1 MVPISKGCA
10 RVDEFLAQQLPW
22 VRKALRLEIDEEVR
36 TALLEPGGLK
46 IRLESWNKYLELLR
60 DCPERL
66 REVRK
71 LESRLASKV
80 MLSSLPAVPPGAPAK
95 EWREKEISELD
106 QRGLNHRQ
114 IAEELNRR
122 YPDLRDRKGNLRPT
136 TKEVV
141 AKVLAHLRKLES
153 PEKT

>member
-1 MVPISKGCA
+1 
-10 RVDEFLAQQLPW
+10 
-22 VRKALRLEIDEEVR
+22 LRLEIDEEVR
-36 TALLEPGGLK
+36 TALLEPGGFE
-46 IRLESWNKYLELLR
+46 IRLQSWNKYLELLR

-80 MLSSLPAVPPGAPAK
+80 MLSSLPAVPPGAPVK
-95 EWREKEISELD
+95 QSRKNEISELH

-122 YPDLRDRKGNLRPT
+122 YPDLRDRKGNLRPI

-141 AKVLAHLRKLES
+141 AKDLASLRKQRP